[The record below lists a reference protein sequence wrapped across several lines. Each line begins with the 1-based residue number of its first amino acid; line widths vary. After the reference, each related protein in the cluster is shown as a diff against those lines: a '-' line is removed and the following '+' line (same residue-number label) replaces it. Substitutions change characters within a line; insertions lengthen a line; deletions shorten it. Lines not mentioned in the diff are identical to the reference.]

1 MPGHPRLFRPIAV
14 GAHRLPN
21 RVMIPSMGTNL
32 ADEQGRVT
40 PNMIDYY
47 AARAA
52 GGPGLLVVE
61 AACVHP
67 SGRVIEHHLMNAEA
81 GALDGL
87 AQLARAATA
96 GGVKAILQ
104 LIHGGRNSLPGPTG
118 ETIAPSALRGPTG
131 RSTPRA
137 MTTLEI
143 EALVDCFARAAARA
157 VVAGFA
163 GVEVHGAHEYLVHQ
177 FLTPY
182 CNRRGDDYGG
192 DLMGRARFALEVV
205 RAVRRAIGPEPIL
218 AFRLSGDDHVRGG
231 LTPEEAGDIAVLL
244 EEAGVDLFSVTGGV
258 YETPHLV
265 VPPLPM
271 PAGTHLEAAAAVKR
285 RVKAPVAAVGR
296 FNRPE
301 QAEAALKRVDMVA
314 VGRAFLADPQW
325 LNKARDGRE
334 AAIRP
339 CIGCNQGCIDRVLE
353 GLAVSC
359 VANPWV
365 GRGGVLEAQPPAP
378 PGLNVVVVGGGLA
391 GMEAALSLG
400 RLGYRVVLFEAE
412 ARLGGQVPL
421 AAAPTGKAEFQRLV
435 DFYQRELAG
444 LASVEVRLNTRAT
457 VAKVCACRPAAVVV
471 ASGSAPLLPQIP
483 GADEAPMVTARQ
495 VLAGLAA
502 VGKKVAVL
510 GGGNLG
516 SEVASFLAERGHE
529 VCVIELGLTIGA
541 DLGPARRYLRRKE
554 LGEQGIRRYVRALV
568 RRLYPDRVSFL
579 HIAADGSRELSDV
592 GPVDTFVA
600 ALGARPVEDLYLA
613 LEPKVEHL
621 FLVGDALTPARMG
634 EATREGADAALAA
647 HAALLADPNLK
658 SAACEPAAAAG

>member
-1 MPGHPRLFRPIAV
+1 MPSYPRLFRPLAV
-14 GAHRLPN
+14 GGHRLPN

-32 ADEQGRVT
+32 ADAQGVVT
-40 PNMIDYY
+40 PRLLNYY

-52 GGPGLLVVE
+52 GQPGLLVVE

-67 SGRVIEHHLMNAEA
+67 SGRVIEHHLMNADA

-87 AQLARAATA
+87 ARLAGAATA
-96 GGVKAILQ
+96 GGVKAVLQ
-104 LIHGGRNSLPGPTG
+104 LIHGGRNSLPDAGG

-131 RSTPRA
+131 RNTPRA

-157 VVAGFA
+157 VAAGFD
-163 GVEVHGAHEYLVHQ
+163 GVEIHGAHEYLVHQ

-182 CNRRGDDYGG
+182 CNQRVDEYGG
-192 DLMGRARFALEVV
+192 DASGRARFALEVV
-205 RAVRRAIGPEPIL
+205 RAVRRAIGPGPIL

-231 LTPEEAGDIAVLL
+231 LTPADAGGIAALL
-244 EEAGVDLFSVTGGV
+244 EAAGVDLLSVTGGV

-285 RVKAPVAAVGR
+285 RVKVPVAAVGR
-296 FNRPE
+296 FNRP
-301 QAEAALKRVDMVA
+301 QQVEAALMRVDLVA

-325 LNKARDGRE
+325 LNKAKAGRE
-334 AAIRP
+334 EAIRP

-365 GRGGVLEAQPPAP
+365 GRAGELESQPPAP
-378 PGLNVVVVGGGLA
+378 PNLNVVVVGGGVA
-391 GMEAALSLG
+391 GMEAAVSLG
-400 RLGYRVVLFEAE
+400 RLGYHVVLFEAE
-412 ARLGGQVPL
+412 ARLGGQAPL
-421 AAAPTGKAEFQRLV
+421 AAVPAGKAEFQRLV
-435 DFYQRELAG
+435 DSYQRELAG
-444 LASVEVRLNTRAT
+444 LANVEVRLGAYAT

-495 VLAGLAA
+495 VLAGAA
-502 VGKKVAVL
+502 PVGKRVAVL

-516 SEVASFLAERGHE
+516 SEVASFLAAKGHE

-541 DLGPARRYLRRKE
+541 DLGPARRYLMRKE
-554 LGEQGIRRYVRALV
+554 LSEQRIRRYVRALV

-634 EATREGADAALAA
+634 EATREGADAALAL
-647 HAALLADPNLK
+647 HAALLADPHVK
-658 SAACEPAAAAG
+658 AAVCEPAAAAG